1 MVQVFLEKGNKA
13 SHDKEQEEEQEKKLL
28 TSRSV
33 ISLIFTHCWAFE
45 AGELEDRKINRCR
58 WSSNLYLFE

>member
-45 AGELEDRKINRCR
+45 AGGVRRQEDQQVSVVLK
-58 WSSNLYLFE
+58 SLFI